1 MEGCLDLQNMEIC
14 KDWNVE
20 DYLKT
25 NERGKIP
32 FLIRKHLNECQKCQA
47 EILEYSKSYTIPDFL
62 FGRPFSKQKL
72 LWFGAEL
79 ENFDDLHSTKEQKKG
94 PLKDGK
100 FRGRIPYLKLNSES
114 HSVSHVLPS
123 SQKSHFHIRLSCLAD
138 TYATT
143 CISDFLEDVYD
154 KAYST
159 LRTK

>member
-1 MEGCLDLQNMEIC
+1 MEIC

-62 FGRPFSKQKL
+62 FSRPFSKQKL

-79 ENFDDLHSTKEQKKG
+79 ENFDDLHSTKKTKKKDR
-94 PLKDGK
+94 LKTG
-100 FRGRIPYLKLNSES
+100 NSEEE
-114 HSVSHVLPS
+114 
-123 SQKSHFHIRLSCLAD
+123 FHISNLIRNHTQFLTFCHRHKKAIFISGYLALL
-138 TYATT
+138 
-143 CISDFLEDVYD
+143 IP
-154 KAYST
+154 T
-159 LRTK
+159 LQLVFQIF